1 MKTFANNILMRK
13 KRCEVK
19 KHKCYSLL
27 FIAALCIAFIAG
39 CDNTVIQDT
48 TPPTVSFVNPANLD
62 TDVPINRKIAATFSE
77 AMDPRTITTTTFTIE
92 EGLNPVTGTV
102 AYIGTTAIFTPVSD
116 LAYNTVYTATITTV
130 ARDLAGNAL
139 ESTYVW
145 SFTTGNNQD
154 YTPPTVTFTNPAN
167 LATDVMINR
176 KIAATFSQAMDPFTI
191 TTATFTLKKG
201 TVPVTGTVTYTDAIA
216 TDVSAQC
223 LNLFN
228 VWGKV
233 AYTGTTAIFT
243 PTRDLATNTVYTAT
257 ITTGAR
263 GLAGNALENT
273 YVWSFT
279 TGTMAD
285 STPPTVT
292 FTNPANGDTDVAIN
306 WKISATFS
314 EAMDPFTITT
324 ATFTMKQGTTPV
336 SGTVTYTGVTATF
349 TPSSDLA
356 YNTAYTATITTE
368 ANDLAEY
375 PLQSTYVWSFTTG
388 NIPDTTRPTVTGTIN
403 ANGATNVAINT
414 KVGATFSEAM
424 DPLTITN
431 LTFTFEAPGGTPVL
445 GTVSYSGVSAIFAP
459 LSNLAPNTLYT
470 ATIKGGVSGAK
481 DLAGNPLASDYV
493 WSWTTG
499 AAPDTTRPTVT
510 GTINANGA
518 TNVAINT
525 KVGATFSEGMDP
537 LTINN
542 LTFTLE
548 SPVGTPVLGTV
559 SYSGVN
565 AVFIP
570 LSNLATNT
578 SYTATI
584 TTEARDLA
592 GNALAS
598 NYTWTFTTHGGGGGG
613 GGGGGTPADTTA
625 PTVTGTIHANG
636 ATNVAINTKVGATF
650 SEGMDPLT
658 ITNLTFTLESP
669 VGTPVLGT
677 VSYSGVNAV
686 FIPLSNLAPST
697 LYTVT
702 IKGGVS
708 GAKDLA
714 GNPLASDFVISWT
727 TSATPDTTAP
737 TVTGTIHA
745 NGATN
750 VAINTKVG
758 ATFSE
763 GMDPLTITNLTFTL
777 ESPVG
782 TPVLGTVSY
791 SGVNAVFIPLSN
803 LAPSTLYT
811 VTIKGGVSGAK
822 DLAGNP
828 LASDFVIS
836 WTTSATPD
844 TTAPTVTSTNPANAD
859 TNVAINKRITAVFSE
874 GMDPLTIINLT
885 FTLEAPV
892 GTPVPGTVDYNLIT
906 NVATFIPGSNLA
918 PNTTFTATITTGA
931 EDLAGNALASDYVW
945 TFTTGTQTAQTVPQ
959 GSVPLGS
966 CSTFAILASA
976 AITNIPTSAIT
987 GDVGLTP
994 DTGANITGFSVPA
1007 TCPEVT
1013 GKMYVVDAAGPACAV
1028 IDPTLLTNA
1037 KTDALAAFENA
1048 RAAARGTPQAI
1059 SGDLN
1064 GLTLYPGL
1072 YESGTSLEI
1081 SPGGF
1086 LYLDAQGDVNAV
1098 FIIRSATS
1106 ITTEATSQ
1114 VVLTKGTKASN
1125 VYWTAGSAVT
1135 LGTSSIMK
1143 GTIIAGTGI
1152 SMLNGANLEGRLLNQ
1167 GPAAAAITLDANI
1180 ITVPSP

>member
-737 TVTGTIHA
+737 TVT
-745 NGATN
+745 
-750 VAINTKVG
+750 
-758 ATFSE
+758 
-763 GMDPLTITNLTFTL
+763 
-777 ESPVG
+777 
-782 TPVLGTVSY
+782 
-791 SGVNAVFIPLSN
+791 
-803 LAPSTLYT
+803 
-811 VTIKGGVSGAK
+811 
-822 DLAGNP
+822 
-828 LASDFVIS
+828 
-836 WTTSATPD
+836 
-844 TTAPTVTSTNPANAD
+844 STNPANAD